1 MLRRPDF
8 KDWLVIVLVV
18 LIVLVVTI
26 TAGRIEGFLRA
37 LISPAAAQSMGLQ
50 GVASVIDG
58 DTLDLQGQRIRL
70 HGIDAP
76 ERGQNCKDADGTS
89 WPCGQRAALALADRI
104 GRKPVTC
111 VRTDSDTYGRI
122 IAICYRND
130 VDLNAWLVANG
141 HAQAYRKYSRDYVA
155 EEEQA
160 QRAQLGI
167 WAGRFTAPWT
177 GAGVTGWILLLPQS
191 RIPRRTG
198 AGSRAT
204 SIATACEF
212 IICPDNSITAG
223 HGLPPARANAGFA
236 RRPRRRQPDGGG
248 QGDDQPSSN
257 RYLDGVDRHDPAE
270 CIFADV

>member
-50 GVASVIDG
+50 GVALVVDG

-76 ERGQNCKDADGTS
+76 ERGQSCKDADGMS

-104 GRKPVTC
+104 GRRPVTC
-111 VRTDSDTYGRI
+111 VGTGSDTYGRI

-141 HAQAYRKYSRDYVA
+141 HAQAYRKYSRDYVT

-167 WAGRFTAPWT
+167 WAGRFIAPWDWRRGDRLDPVAASKPNTAP
-177 GAGVTGWILLLPQS
+177 
-191 RIPRRTG
+191 
-198 AGSRAT
+198 
-204 SIATACEF
+204 
-212 IICPDNSITAG
+212 
-223 HGLPPARANAGFA
+223 
-236 RRPRRRQPDGGG
+236 DGCGIKG
-248 QGDDQPSSN
+248 NIN
-257 RYLDGVDRHDPAE
+257 RDGVRIYHMPGQQHYSRTRINTGTGERWFCSEAE
-270 CIFADV
+270 AQAAGWRRAGR